1 MDPTLP
7 TETRPQIKPALGSP
21 LQVDMPG
28 QTTFEPPHLPALTE
42 YTDFRSYLKDLY
54 EFRRATE
61 STIARPYSFSDF
73 SAAADI
79 RSPNYLKLII
89 EGKRNLSAEMILKFA
104 RALRLS
110 KEETEEFRILVNYG
124 QSTDPSQRNQFLKQ
138 LAQLRAQK
146 ALSAGAI
153 NAKSW
158 DKVPGWI
165 GWVLYAMAEQAGVT
179 YDIETLQKLIRIRTS
194 KDEIRS
200 ALNKL
205 LEGGDL
211 VPDAESGTIQKGRD
225 LIESPQDLPVALIR
239 NLQAELI
246 YLGIE
251 SLFRDSPKDREFGAL
266 TVALT
271 AEEYDQVR
279 FELRQLRKR
288 LQKDLL
294 LKRKSSRG
302 DRVYQLNIQLFPVT
316 EKV

>member
-7 TETRPQIKPALGSP
+7 NEPRTQIRPQLGPSY
-21 LQVDMPG
+21 QIDVPG
-28 QTTFEPPHLPALTE
+28 QTTFEPPRLPVLAE
-42 YTDFRSYLKDLY
+42 YTDFRVYLKDMY

-89 EGKRNLSAEMILKFA
+89 EGKRNLSADMILKFA
-104 RALRLS
+104 RALRLG

-124 QSTDPSQRNQFLKQ
+124 QSTDPSRRNQFLKQ
-138 LAQLRAQK
+138 LAQLRAEK

-153 NAKSW
+153 DAKNW
-158 DKVPGWI
+158 EKVPGWI
-165 GWVLYAMAEQAGVT
+165 GWVLYAMAEQSGVT
-179 YDIETLQKLIRIRTS
+179 YDLETLQKLIRVRTS
-194 KDEIRS
+194 KEEIRS
-200 ALNKL
+200 ALHKL

-211 VPDAESGTIQKGRD
+211 VPDAESGTIKKGRD

-251 SLFRDSPKDREFGAL
+251 SLFRDSPKEREFGAL